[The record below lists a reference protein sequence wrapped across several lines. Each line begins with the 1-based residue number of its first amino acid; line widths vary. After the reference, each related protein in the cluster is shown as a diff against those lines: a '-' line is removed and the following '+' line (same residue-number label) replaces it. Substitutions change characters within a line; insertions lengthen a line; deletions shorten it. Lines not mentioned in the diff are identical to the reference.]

1 MDALKA
7 QLDALQSELTAA
19 RSELSEKNTQIIL
32 LQSESSHAALQLQES
47 LATIRSLEA
56 SITRLQQQQQKSQ
69 QPQSTAA
76 SLASAEVW
84 TQKVETAQRASAA
97 LQSQLDQ
104 TTQLYNEAV
113 AQLEK
118 NTAEL
123 ATLRQTVS
131 LREQECARLN
141 ALLQNAPI
149 DANLQLN
156 ATLRL
161 KDQRIAQLQGEIQ
174 QLQFSVQMA
183 KRESELAA
191 QRAQQELGELR
202 GRVAAQSRESSELSE
217 VRAQLS
223 LKQQEVSRLQQQLV
237 TEIGLVESMKS
248 SFSQLDQMLSQRLVS
263 NTQPVSLQ
271 AAMKA
276 LEDHNAY
283 LQKMIATLES
293 QNRELTAQKLK
304 AESKLLQ
311 PLPSSSISSS
321 LVYQQQLQL
330 VLTALKPFFPH
341 ILLRNENAAEYVVQL
356 GQMLKDQKSL
366 YESLKKE
373 WSSLQWQN
381 SDLSQ
386 KIAVLQSYA
395 SGHDHIDQKADKFV
409 KDVIKQRNEFEQKY
423 KDLKVELE
431 QKNVE
436 LEQTKRSLSNEQKTS
451 ETLRKEQ
458 KESKL
463 PPEFSSL
470 IEECM
475 NICLLAKFDKS
486 KKMNSLKDIVDTL
499 RLVRRGLAS
508 TLNLLRR
515 ENERLDLENKRVKEM
530 CATSKKEDD
539 KLHSKIREIIR
550 IVQNQGKALK
560 EFVVAFQALQ
570 RK

>member
-1 MDALKA
+1 M
-7 QLDALQSELTAA
+7 
-19 RSELSEKNTQIIL
+19 
-32 LQSESSHAALQLQES
+32 
-47 LATIRSLEA
+47 
-56 SITRLQQQQQKSQ
+56 
-69 QPQSTAA
+69 
-76 SLASAEVW
+76 
-84 TQKVETAQRASAA
+84 
-97 LQSQLDQ
+97 
-104 TTQLYNEAV
+104 
-113 AQLEK
+113 
-118 NTAEL
+118 
-123 ATLRQTVS
+123 
-131 LREQECARLN
+131 
-141 ALLQNAPI
+141 
-149 DANLQLN
+149 
-156 ATLRL
+156 
-161 KDQRIAQLQGEIQ
+161 
-174 QLQFSVQMA
+174 
-183 KRESELAA
+183 
-191 QRAQQELGELR
+191 
-202 GRVAAQSRESSELSE
+202 
-217 VRAQLS
+217 
-223 LKQQEVSRLQQQLV
+223 
-237 TEIGLVESMKS
+237 
-248 SFSQLDQMLSQRLVS
+248 
-263 NTQPVSLQ
+263 
-271 AAMKA
+271 
-276 LEDHNAY
+276 
-283 LQKMIATLES
+283 
-293 QNRELTAQKLK
+293 
-304 AESKLLQ
+304 
-311 PLPSSSISSS
+311 
-321 LVYQQQLQL
+321 
-330 VLTALKPFFPH
+330 KPFFPH
-341 ILLRNENAAEYVVQL
+341 IILRNENAAEYVVQL